1 MQNMTMAKLVVA
13 VAMFGVAGVLLWRF
27 ICQRNEVSEK
37 AFFYD
42 LSKQK
47 LFTGPRTGVPPI
59 KGVDDAQEDAVRAVV
74 VSTNGTPDNKASWT
88 IAYLEMYSPELKR
101 QMEEAQATGSSPIMG
116 RALAQSQRLVR
127 RLGDSQWFPL
137 SSPEGERIVTE
148 WARPGPNGITP
159 VVCAP

>member
-1 MQNMTMAKLVVA
+1 MQNLTLARLIFA
-13 VAMFGVAGVLLWRF
+13 VIMLGVASVLLWRF
-27 ICQRNEVSEK
+27 FHERNDLSEK

-59 KGVDDAQEDAVRAVV
+59 KGIDDAQEDAVRAVV
-74 VSTNGTPDNKASWT
+74 ISTNGTPDAKASWT

-101 QMEEAQATGSSPIMG
+101 QMEEAQATGNSPIMG

-148 WARPGPNGITP
+148 WARPGPNGVTP
-159 VVCAP
+159 VVCTP

>member
-1 MQNMTMAKLVVA
+1 MQNVTLAKLIVA
-13 VAMFGVAGVLLWRF
+13 LVMFSIAGVLLWRF
-27 ICQRNEVSEK
+27 LHERNDVSEK

-47 LFTGPRTGVPPI
+47 LFAGPRTGVPPI
-59 KGVDDAQEDAVRAVV
+59 KGIDDAQEDAVRAVV
-74 VSTNGTPDNKASWT
+74 ISTSGTPDAKASWT

-101 QMEEAQATGSSPIMG
+101 QMEEAQTTGSSPAMG

-148 WARPGPNGITP
+148 WARPGPNGKVP

>member
-1 MQNMTMAKLVVA
+1 MQNMTVAKLVFA
-13 VAMFGVAGVLLWRF
+13 VVMLGVAGVLLWRF
-27 ICQRNEVSEK
+27 IYQRSDVSEK

-59 KGVDDAQEDAVRAVV
+59 KGVDDAQEDAVRAMVI
-74 VSTNGTPDNKASWT
+74 STNGTPDDKASWT

-101 QMEEAQATGSSPIMG
+101 QMEEAQATGSSPGMG

-127 RLGDSQWFPL
+127 RLVDSQWFPL

-148 WARPGPNGITP
+148 WAKPGPNGKVPI
-159 VVCAP
+159 VCAP

>member
-1 MQNMTMAKLVVA
+1 MQNLTLAKLIIA
-13 VAMFGVAGVLLWRF
+13 VAMLGVAGVLLGHF
-27 ICQRNEVSEK
+27 IFQRNDVSDK

-47 LFTGPRTGVPPI
+47 LFTGPRTSVPPI
-59 KGVDDAQEDAVRAVV
+59 KGIDDAQEDAVRAVV
-74 VSTNGTPDNKASWT
+74 ISTNGTPEAKASWT
-88 IAYLEMYSPELKR
+88 IAYLEMYSSELKR
-101 QMEEAQATGSSPIMG
+101 QMEAAQATGSSPSMG

-137 SSPEGERIVTE
+137 SSPEGEQIVTE
-148 WARPGPNGITP
+148 WARPGPNGTVP

>member
-1 MQNMTMAKLVVA
+1 MTLAKLIVA
-13 VAMFGVAGVLLWRF
+13 VVMLGVAGVLLWRF
-27 ICQRNEVSEK
+27 IHERNDVSEK

-42 LSKQK
+42 VSKQK

-59 KGVDDAQEDAVRAVV
+59 KGIDDAAEDAVRAVV
-74 VSTNGTPDNKASWT
+74 ISTNGTPEIKASWT

-101 QMEEAQATGSSPIMG
+101 QMEEAQATGSSPRMG

-137 SSPEGERIVTE
+137 SSPEGEQIVTE

-159 VVCAP
+159 VVCTP